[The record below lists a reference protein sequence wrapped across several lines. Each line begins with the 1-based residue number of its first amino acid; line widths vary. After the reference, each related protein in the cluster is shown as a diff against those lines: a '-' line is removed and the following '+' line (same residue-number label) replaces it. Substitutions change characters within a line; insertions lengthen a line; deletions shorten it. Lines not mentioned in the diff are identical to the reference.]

1 MSRSQKLLEI
11 IGADIRQ
18 DCDDYLRLR
27 ELIQEL
33 YRCLAQRDASRVEQL
48 NQQIAALIDAAD
60 GRATRRSKILSA
72 FRLEQGPAGMQKLLA
87 SYPQSQ
93 RDSLQSAWQQLGEL
107 AAECK
112 RLNARNGKLLA
123 AQHDILNQL
132 LGGGEAQLYTPQ
144 PY

>member
-11 IGADIRQ
+11 ISDDIQR

-27 ELIQEL
+27 ELMQDLHEG
-33 YRCLAQRDASRVEQL
+33 LAQRDAARVEQL
-48 NQQIAALIDAAD
+48 NQQIAALVAGAD

-72 FRLEQGPAGMQKLLA
+72 FRLEHGPAGMQKLLA
-87 SYPQSQ
+87 SYPQPQ
-93 RDSLQSAWQQLGEL
+93 RSAVQRAWQQLGEL

-132 LGGGEAQLYTPQ
+132 LGGGDAQVYSPQ